1 MTPSSP
7 NKPKIALLDP
17 GIASCTY
24 EKEFF
29 EKHGYQFKVFEGNK
43 DDYEAKLSLA
53 TDAEG
58 ILIRFTKI
66 GDAFL
71 KQTPQLKAVARYGVG
86 YDNIDLDACTRHGV
100 RCANVRGY
108 GDHSVS
114 DHALALIFSCMRMV
128 KAGNENIFSHF
139 GTPPAEDI
147 PEIHQQVL
155 GIVGLGRIGG
165 TLSKKV
171 KALFK
176 EVIAYD
182 PFISD
187 EKFEESSVK
196 KVSFKKLL
204 QSSNVISIHCNLTDA
219 SRHLIGGNAFD
230 LMKQRPVLVNTARGE
245 IIDERALLQALEKGK
260 VHSAGLDVFKTEIP
274 QELSEELVNHPK
286 VVATGHYAWYSDR
299 AQKELQKRTAD
310 NLLAMLQGQNPE
322 DGLNPF

>member
-165 TLSKKV
+165 TLAKKV

-204 QSSNVISIHCNLTDA
+204 QA
-219 SRHLIGGNAFD
+219 
-230 LMKQRPVLVNTARGE
+230 
-245 IIDERALLQALEKGK
+245 
-260 VHSAGLDVFKTEIP
+260 P
-274 QELSEELVNHPK
+274 Q
-286 VVATGHYAWYSDR
+286 
-299 AQKELQKRTAD
+299 
-310 NLLAMLQGQNPE
+310 
-322 DGLNPF
+322 

>member
-1 MTPSSP
+1 MTSSSP

-17 GIASCTY
+17 GIASCSY

-29 EKHGYQFKVFEGNK
+29 RKHDYQFKVFEGEK

-53 TDAEG
+53 ADAEG
-58 ILIRFTKI
+58 MLIRFTKI
-66 GDAFL
+66 DDAFL

-108 GDHSVS
+108 GNHSVS
-114 DHALALIFSCMRMV
+114 DHALALILSCMRML
-128 KAGNENIFSHF
+128 KAGNENIFSQF
-139 GTPPAEDI
+139 GAPPAEEI
-147 PEIHQQVL
+147 PEIQQQVL

-165 TLSKKV
+165 TLAKKAT
-171 KALFK
+171 ALFK

-182 PFISD
+182 PFIKD
-187 EKFEESSVK
+187 EKFEESGVK

-204 QSSNVISIHCNLTDA
+204 KYSNVISIHCNLTNK
-219 SRHLIGGNAFD
+219 SRNLMDGSAFD
-230 LMKQRPVLVNTARGE
+230 LMEQRPVLVNTARGE
-245 IIDERALLQALEKGK
+245 IIDEEALLWAIEKGS

-286 VVATGHYAWYSDR
+286 IIATGHYAWYSDR

-310 NLLAMLQGQNPE
+310 NLMAMLQGQNPE
-322 DGLNPF
+322 DCLNPF